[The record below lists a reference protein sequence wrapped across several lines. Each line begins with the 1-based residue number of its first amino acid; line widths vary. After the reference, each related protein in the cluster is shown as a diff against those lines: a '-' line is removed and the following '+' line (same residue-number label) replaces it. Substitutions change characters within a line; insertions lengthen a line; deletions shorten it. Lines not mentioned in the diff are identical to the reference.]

1 MKPKSVN
8 NYEILKLVAV
18 GGMAEVFLARSWSSL
33 TPEGK
38 LVALKRTL
46 PDYLDSPDLCQMFL
60 DEIRVGSCL
69 NHQNIVQVFDFGMV
83 NNQAYLV
90 MEYINGISLRELLSF
105 LRDHNQFIP
114 LPMAL
119 YIITKVATA
128 LDYAYNAADPNT
140 GDTLKLIHRD
150 ISPQNIML
158 NFEGDVKVIDFGIA
172 KATAVR
178 SHTRHGMVKGKV
190 VYMSPEQV
198 RNEEIDQRTDLFS
211 LGIIFWELLA
221 NRRFF
226 AGKTVDEVRRQVRE
240 YRVQSLALNETEGLK
255 VMAPFL
261 EKLLH
266 HDRNSRYASA
276 QELARDLQFF
286 LNREF
291 PMYSHIDCAVYL
303 KDLFADKYGK
313 SLQEFAAKPP
323 GQAPPSQKPVLAEK
337 TVLTEKIVQ
346 RPTVPLNTYL
356 KKPVTTYTSVPVR
369 PRRPLPMKRVVR
381 SVNGDLSWRNLAM
394 FVLSAGVITYF
405 GVGVVAKFGRL
416 FASSNVEI
424 TFFSEP
430 PNARVSIDGQPVDF
444 VSPFTMKMSKNK
456 VYQIEVDKAGYQRK
470 RFTFKPIRKAQ
481 YRMAL
486 EPLPSPTGPIY
497 RGLSSLESMAENSA
511 KKPPAAKKRDKG
523 NRSAPPK
530 KVKK

>member
-1 MKPKSVN
+1 MN

-69 NHQNIVQVFDFGMV
+69 NHQNIVQVYDFGMV

-114 LPMAL
+114 LPMAI

-128 LDYAYNAADPNT
+128 LDYAYNAIDPNT
-140 GDTLKLIHRD
+140 GNPLKLIHRD

-198 RNEEIDQRTDLFS
+198 RNEEIDARTDLFS
-211 LGIIFWELLA
+211 LGVIFWELLA

-226 AGKTVDEVRRQVRE
+226 AGKTVDEVRQQVRE
-240 YRVQSLALNETEGLK
+240 YRLQGLTFDETEGLE
-255 VMAPFL
+255 VLAPFL

-266 HDRNSRYASA
+266 HDRNKRYASA
-276 QELARDLQFF
+276 QELARDMQLL

-313 SLQEFAAKPP
+313 SLHELVAKPE
-323 GQAPPSQKPVLAEK
+323 GQGTAKKPLLVEK
-337 TVLTEKIVQ
+337 TVLTQKIIE
-346 RPTVPLNTYL
+346 RPSVPLNTHL
-356 KKPVTTYTSVPVR
+356 KKPVNTYGSAPARTNKK
-369 PRRPLPMKRVVR
+369 PLPMRRVVR

-394 FVLSAGVITYF
+394 MVLSAGVITYF
-405 GVGVVAKFGRL
+405 GVGIVAKFGRL
-416 FASSNVEI
+416 FASSHVEV
-424 TFFSEP
+424 TFFSDP
-430 PNARVSIDGQPVDF
+430 PNARVSIDGQPLDL
-444 VSPFTMKMSKNK
+444 VSPFKIKMNKNK

-470 RFTFKPIRKAQ
+470 RFAFKPVRKAQ
-481 YRMAL
+481 YKMAL
-486 EPLPSPTGPIY
+486 EPLPSPKGPLY
-497 RGLSSLESMAENSA
+497 RGLSSLEDMAGKSGGKAVA
-511 KKPPAAKKRDKG
+511 KKKSKRA
-523 NRSAPPK
+523 SATPK
-530 KVKK
+530 KKVRN

>member
-1 MKPKSVN
+1 VN

-69 NHQNIVQVFDFGMV
+69 NHQNIVQVYDFGMV

-140 GDTLKLIHRD
+140 GDILKLIHRD

-198 RNEEIDQRTDLFS
+198 RNEDIDQRTDLFS

-226 AGKTVDEVRRQVRE
+226 AGKTVDEVRKQVRE
-240 YRVQSLALNETEGLK
+240 YRLQSLNFDETEGLK

-276 QELARDLQFF
+276 QDLARDIQLF

-323 GQAPPSQKPVLAEK
+323 GQAPAQKPILAEK
-337 TVLTEKIVQ
+337 TVLTQKIIE
-346 RPTVPLNTYL
+346 RPTVPLNTHL
-356 KKPVTTYTSVPVR
+356 KKPVTTYTSIPVR
-369 PRRPLPMKRVVR
+369 PRKPLPMRRVVR
-381 SVNGDLSWRNLAM
+381 SVNHDLSWRNLAM
-394 FVLSAGVITYF
+394 MVLSAGVITYF
-405 GVGVVAKFGRL
+405 GVGIVAKFGRL
-416 FASSNVEI
+416 FASSNVEV

-470 RFTFKPIRKAQ
+470 RFSFKPIRKAQ
-481 YRMAL
+481 YKMAL

-497 RGLSSLESMAENSA
+497 RGLSSLESMAEKNA
-511 KKPPAAKKRDKG
+511 KKIAPKKRSKNIRG
-523 NRSAPPK
+523 TSQK
-530 KVKK
+530 KAQK